1 MRFRSYP
8 KIGGTAS
15 GAGTWVATEKIHGAN
30 FVVGL
35 STDAV
40 RFGKR
45 KDWLAADAPFFGW
58 QLLAPE
64 LAALARP
71 LARLAPQ
78 VVLYGELFGGNY
90 PHADVPAI
98 AGLAPIQ
105 TGVWYA
111 PDVRWLMFDIL
122 VASDDTDDGELL
134 AFGDVEALAAEAGL
148 ITAPTLARG
157 KLAEL
162 ERVPVSAPTLLPAR
176 LGLPAL
182 ADNLREG
189 YVLKPDR
196 RLPAAS
202 RPIIKR
208 KLPDFDDARFD
219 EGPGWAPGHLS
230 QAELVAWARRLVNP
244 ARLASARSK
253 VGTEPAAIIDEVVLD
268 VAIDL
273 ATVFA
278 DAWRDLRPEG
288 EAAVLAVV
296 REAAERTVGGRR
308 DGVTRE

>member
-1 MRFRSYP
+1 VRFRSYP
-8 KIGGTAS
+8 KIGGAAS
-15 GAGTWVATEKIHGAN
+15 GGGAWVATEKIHGAN

-35 STDAV
+35 AGDAV

-45 KDWLAADAPFFGW
+45 KDWLTSDAPFFGW

-78 VVLYGELFGGNY
+78 VVLYGELFGGGY
-90 PHADVPAI
+90 PGVAPI

-122 VASDDTDDGELL
+122 VAADDGDDGELL
-134 AFGDVEALAAEAGL
+134 AFSDVEALSAEAGL
-148 ITAPTLARG
+148 MTAPTLARG

-162 ERVPVSAPTLLPAR
+162 ERVPVSAPTALPAL
-176 LGLPAL
+176 LGLPPL
-182 ADNLREG
+182 PDNLREG

-196 RLPAAS
+196 RLPAGA
-202 RPIIKR
+202 RPIVKR
-208 KLPDFDDARFD
+208 KLADFDDARFD
-219 EGPGWAPGHLS
+219 EGPGWHPGHLS
-230 QAELVAWARRLVNP
+230 RDELIVWARRLVNP

-253 VGTEPAAIIDEVVLD
+253 VGTDPAAIVDEVVLD

-273 ATVFA
+273 STVFA
-278 DAWRDLRPEG
+278 DAWRDLGADG
-288 EAAVLAVV
+288 EAAVLAAV
-296 REAAERTVGGRR
+296 RDQARITSGSSA
-308 DGVTRE
+308 